1 MDKDQLIASALSMG
15 FEHKDVADA
24 IAAGCTDLEGVVA
37 CIMDNV
43 RPALHLGPPRGF
55 ENAFGRFESAPS
67 VLQPATSMLE
77 GDVKTAPDIGAI
89 TSETSSSQ
97 APEEGAKVKSRYV
110 SSKKDYIA
118 QARLKE
124 AEEVRRV
131 KRQMD
136 QTKKHTL
143 AQIQEDRLRM
153 KGKRLHQSTPQCHDG
168 SVTSDEIPNVAT
180 APAARSSQVT
190 FQLRVPQLSTWNGQ
204 SPLRVSLPLSSPLSA
219 LFDFTKQNVGV
230 ADMQFIQMFPKRV
243 YTTYEAHQTLSEL
256 GLTGNV
262 ALTVKAI
269 ENGEGAN
276 HGLASSTAEQ
286 MQLDDSS
293 DVLFSPAR
301 NPWGHGRHL
310 ADPGIT
316 IPADSA
322 SDGDAMSDTGTP
334 DTDTLDPTSRTA
346 AASSSHGEQLLHN
359 ISGRADGSS
368 TFSRHAWG
376 RGQRLDP
383 AQTATRSGSPT
394 SPPTVETT
402 QTPSLAPDDDS
413 DDSDS
418 LHEGSD
424 NDDNIAINP
433 TMGGHRLDAPP
444 SSNMPP
450 HLTDT
455 QMQGRPGGNRT
466 RQVPKLSDI
475 ALARVLKVI
484 TKGKSTGFLNTL
496 PTGFKFMRYLPGKVV
511 EKLVIGV
518 LSTYGGPPGWVWS
531 LFKGSGVQELALEA
545 VAARI
550 TDTIL
555 VSLAVAFPDLRVL
568 KLPGC
573 TQVTSHG
580 WDAIAKLTE
589 LEVLDVSGSRMK
601 DLACLRS
608 LRHLKVVNLSATKV
622 DPSSLLHLPNSVE
635 ELNLSS
641 IDLRKA
647 SMLLATLPSALRWL
661 SVQQT
666 ELPLQT
672 FPSASSLVTVL
683 PQLVYLDAS
692 HTAVDLSTLLRIP
705 SLESLHVTGC
715 PLTSE
720 DITVLIQR
728 LPLAEL
734 PDFRHSLSAFPSV
747 LKAVYT
753 HLPNTMIRLCID
765 NYPVTDEML
774 DGMQSLQKLET
785 LSLSGSKVTTR
796 GLAAIGTMT
805 HLTELYLDRTDV
817 DDNVIQYLQPS
828 YEA

>member
-1 MDKDQLIASALSMG
+1 
-15 FEHKDVADA
+15 
-24 IAAGCTDLEGVVA
+24 
-37 CIMDNV
+37 MDNV
-43 RPALHLGPPRGF
+43 RPALHLGSPRGY

-67 VLQPATSMLE
+67 VLQPATGMPES
-77 GDVKTAPDIGAI
+77 DVKTPSDIGA
-89 TSETSSSQ
+89 TVSETSSSQ
-97 APEEGAKVKSRYV
+97 AVEEGTKVKSRYV

-124 AEEVRRV
+124 AEDVRRV

-136 QTKKHTL
+136 QTKQQTL
-143 AQIQEDRLRM
+143 AQIQEDRERM
-153 KGKRLHQSTPQCHDG
+153 KGKRLHQSTPLCHNG
-168 SVTSDEIPNVAT
+168 SATSDEIPSVAA
-180 APAARSSQVT
+180 APATGSNQVT
-190 FQLRVPQLSTWNGQ
+190 FQLRVPPLSIWKGQ
-204 SPLRVSLPLSSPLSA
+204 SPLRVSLPPLSPLSA
-219 LFDFTKQNVGV
+219 LFDFTRDNVGV

-243 YTTYEAHQTLSEL
+243 YTTDEAHQTLSEL

-262 ALTVKAI
+262 ALTVKAV
-269 ENGEGAN
+269 ENGDGAN
-276 HGLASSTAEQ
+276 HGSSPSTAEQ
-286 MQLDDSS
+286 MQLDESS
-293 DVLFSPAR
+293 DVLLSPAR
-301 NPWGHGRHL
+301 SPWGHGRHL
-310 ADPGIT
+310 ADPDIT
-316 IPADSA
+316 IPSGSA
-322 SDGDAMSDTGTP
+322 SDGDPMSDTGIP

-346 AASSSHGEQLLHN
+346 AALPSHGGQLLHN
-359 ISGRADGSS
+359 FSGRADGSS
-368 TFSRHAWG
+368 TLARHAWG

-383 AQTATRSGSPT
+383 SQSAAGSGSVS
-394 SPPTVETT
+394 SPIWPTVETT
-402 QTPSLAPDDDS
+402 QTPTLVPDDSS

-418 LHEGSD
+418 LHGDSD
-424 NDDNIAINP
+424 NDDNNPINP
-433 TMGGHRLDAPP
+433 TLGGHRLDAPP
-444 SSNMPP
+444 SSNIPP

-455 QMQGRPGGNRT
+455 QMPGGPGGNRT

-484 TKGKSTGFLNTL
+484 TKGKSTGILNTL

-511 EKLVIGV
+511 ERLVIGV
-518 LSTYGGPPGWVWS
+518 LSTYGGPPGWVWN

-550 TDTIL
+550 ADTIL

-568 KLPGC
+568 RLPGC

-608 LRHLKVVNLSATKV
+608 LHHLKLVNLSGTKV
-622 DPSSLLHLPNSVE
+622 DASSLLHLPNTVE

-641 IDLRKA
+641 TDLRKA

-692 HTAVDLSTLLRIP
+692 HTAVDLSTLLRMP
-705 SLESLHVTGC
+705 SLESLRLTGC
-715 PLTSE
+715 PLTTE

-728 LPLAEL
+728 LPLVEL
-734 PDFRHSLSAFPSV
+734 PDFRHSLPAFPSV
-747 LKAVYT
+747 LNAVYT

-765 NYPVTDEML
+765 NYPITDEML

-785 LSLSGSKVTTR
+785 LSLSGSKVTTS
-796 GLAAIGTMT
+796 GLAAIGGMT

-817 DDNVIQYLQPS
+817 DDNVIQYLQRECHLWQS
-828 YEA
+828 FSRAF